1 MITHNN
7 RQMMMLERRHRLIM
21 LNGDVSE
28 TKQNDNVGVTPY
40 GDTSYAA
47 TITILETDVR
57 LTPSE

>member
-7 RQMMMLERRHRLIM
+7 RQMMLERRHRLII

-40 GDTSYAA
+40 DGTSYAA